1 MERVGAAELGLP
13 DGEISAAHMLALG
26 LAEGESFA
34 GGEGNG
40 HRLCG

>member
-1 MERVGAAELGLP
+1 LP
-13 DGEISAAHMLALG
+13 DGEIGAVRVLALG

-34 GGEGNG
+34 GGEGGG